1 MGNFTEIEKVYEKG
15 KEGVSHCSM
24 VTRFLLKL
32 VKRCGQQR
40 PQLHYNVRA
49 VTANELYA

>member
-1 MGNFTEIEKVYEKG
+1 MGNLTDKEKVYERG
-15 KEGVSHCSM
+15 KEGVSHCSV
-24 VTRFLLKL
+24 VTGFLLKL

-40 PQLHYNVRA
+40 PQLHYIVNA